1 MTIRVPFDRA
11 WRTTPERE
19 SLVAV
24 AVPLKRDGKGTAL
37 TLKHDQ
43 FFDEAARDRHGR
55 GWNETLDKLE
65 ADAGRLT
72 SARRGGDVRAQLS
85 PASPW

>member
-1 MTIRVPFDRA
+1 MTTRVPFDRA

-24 AVPLKRDGKGTAL
+24 AVPLNRDGKGTAL

-43 FFDEAARDRHGR
+43 SSTRRPVIATAAAGTKRS
-55 GWNETLDKLE
+55 TSLKLTQG
-65 ADAGRLT
+65 A
-72 SARRGGDVRAQLS
+72 
-85 PASPW
+85 

>member
-1 MTIRVPFDRA
+1 MTTRVPFDRA
-11 WRTTPERE
+11 WGTTPERE
-19 SLVAV
+19 SLV

-37 TLKHDQ
+37 TLKQDQ
-43 FFDEAARDRHGR
+43 FFDEAARDRHRR
-55 GWNETLDKLE
+55 GWNEPLDKLE

-85 PASPW
+85 PVSPW

>member
-1 MTIRVPFDRA
+1 MTTRVPFDRV
-11 WRTTPERE
+11 WGTTPERE
-19 SLVAV
+19 ALV

-43 FFDEAARDRHGR
+43 FFDEAARDRHRR
-55 GWNETLDKLE
+55 GWNEPLDKLE

-85 PASPW
+85 PVSPW

>member
-24 AVPLKRDGKGTAL
+24 ALKRDGKGTLL

-43 FFDEAARDRHGR
+43 FFDEAVRGRHGR

-65 ADAGRLT
+65 NY
-72 SARRGGDVRAQLS
+72 VRS
-85 PASPW
+85 

>member
-1 MTIRVPFDRA
+1 MTTRVPFDRA
-11 WRTTPERE
+11 WGTTPERE

-24 AVPLKRDGKGTAL
+24 PLKRDGKGAAL

-43 FFDEAARDRHGR
+43 FFDEAARDRHRR
-55 GWNETLDKLE
+55 GWNEPLDKLE
-65 ADAGRLT
+65 ADAGRLP

-85 PASPW
+85 PVSPW